1 MPYYLNMFRKPFT
14 SKRQNMKGKK
24 MNDNQIIEKALQI
37 IESRLAVP
45 GQLID
50 SPETVVNYLKIKLA
64 TQEREVFAVI
74 MLDNRHRVMDYQELF
89 YGSISSAQV
98 NPREVVKA
106 ALYANAAAVIIA
118 HNHPSGVAEPSQADI
133 QITEMLSSALDL
145 IETRLLDHI
154 VIGGMNHCSLNER
167 GLI

>member
-1 MPYYLNMFRKPFT
+1 
-14 SKRQNMKGKK
+14 

-50 SPETVVNYLKIKLA
+50 SPETVASFLKIKLA

-74 MLDNRHRVMDYQELF
+74 MLDNRHRVIDYQELF
-89 YGSISSAQV
+89 FGSIASATV

-106 ALYANAAAVIIA
+106 ALYANAAAVVLA
-118 HNHPSGVAEPSQADI
+118 HNHPSGIAEPSQADI
-133 QITEMLSSALDL
+133 RITEQLTSALDL
-145 IETRLLDHI
+145 IETRVLDHF
-154 VIGGMNHCSLNER
+154 VIGGMTHYSFNEH